1 MLTFLQRWFP
11 SRSSYVSPEWL
22 DALANRGS
30 TEGWTEAPRIDWQA
44 NTYTGP
50 RTRQDAPQEPPT
62 VVSTA
67 RSDETLFFSDGAA
80 WLWKGDT
87 WSRL

>member
-1 MLTFLQRWFP
+1 MTLLSASAMTNWLQRWFP

-30 TEGWTEAPRIDWQA
+30 TEGWTEAPRIDWRV

-50 RTRQDAPQEPPT
+50 RTRQDAPQGT
-62 VVSTA
+62 I
-67 RSDETLFFSDGAA
+67 RI
-80 WLWKGDT
+80 
-87 WSRL
+87 RLDV

>member
-50 RTRQDAPQEPPT
+50 RTRQDAPQEPLT
-62 VVSTA
+62 MVSTA
-67 RSDETLFFSDGAA
+67 SPDECLVFTGGAA
-80 WLWKGDT
+80 YKREGGEWT
-87 WSRL
+87 RL

>member
-1 MLTFLQRWFP
+1 MAFLSRLFP
-11 SRSSYVSPEWL
+11 SRSSYVSEAWL

-50 RTRQDAPQEPPT
+50 RTRQDAPQEPLT
-62 VVSTA
+62 MVSTA
-67 RSDETLFFSDGAA
+67 RPDECLVFTDGAA
-80 WLWKGDT
+80 YKREGGEWT
-87 WSRL
+87 RL

>member
-50 RTRQDAPQEPPT
+50 RTRQDAPEQTIRVMVMYDP
-62 VVSTA
+62 
-67 RSDETLFFSDGAA
+67 D
-80 WLWKGDT
+80 
-87 WSRL
+87 

>member
-30 TEGWTEAPRIDWQA
+30 TEGWTEAPRIDWRRFDYQ
-44 NTYTGP
+44 GP
-50 RTRQDAPQEPPT
+50 RKDARMPE
-62 VVSTA
+62 S
-67 RSDETLFFSDGAA
+67 AA
-80 WLWKGDT
+80 K
-87 WSRL
+87 